1 MPATRQPLS
10 VAIITLN
17 AASQLEEC
25 LKSVDFVDDIVV
37 IDSGSTDGTQALAA
51 RYGARII
58 HQEWLGF
65 GRQKQ
70 FAVDAAAHDWVLC
83 LDADERVSPELR
95 ASIINTLK
103 VSLTATSES
112 ASQAFRF
119 PRCNRFL
126 GRYLKHGE
134 GYPDWSL
141 RLFDR
146 RKARWSNDAVH
157 EKVETQS
164 PLGELQGDLLHD
176 SAESLA
182 SYLTKQNRYTSLA
195 AEMALAAGKR
205 ATFGRLVLSPI
216 IRFIKFYIV
225 RQGFRDG
232 LPGLIHIAIG
242 CFNSFIK
249 YSKMLERQSSDAALR

>member
-1 MPATRQPLS
+1 MPVTRQPLS

-25 LKSVDFVDDIVV
+25 LKSIDFVDDIVV
-37 IDSGSTDGTQALAA
+37 IDSGSTDDTQALAM
-51 RYGARII
+51 RYGARVID
-58 HQEWLGF
+58 QDWLGF
-65 GRQKQ
+65 GPQKQ
-70 FAVDAAAHDWVLC
+70 FAVDSAVHDWVLC
-83 LDADERVSPELR
+83 LDADERVSPELQT
-95 ASIINTLK
+95 SIKNALK
-103 VSLTATSES
+103 NPSTGS
-112 ASQAFRF
+112 FRF

-146 RKARWSNDAVH
+146 RQARWSDDAVH
-157 EKVETQS
+157 EKVETVS
-164 PLGELQGDLLHD
+164 PVGELQGDLLHD
-176 SAESLA
+176 SAESLS

-195 AEMALAAGKR
+195 ADMALAAGKR
-205 ATFGRLVLSPI
+205 ATVGRLALSPI
-216 IRFIKFYIV
+216 IRFIKFYFV

-232 LPGLIHIAIG
+232 LPGLIHISIG

-249 YSKMLERQSSDAALR
+249 YSKMLERQTSDAALR